1 MEKMKKVLMMDSRTF
16 NRLTSSKD
24 KVLNSIEDDMSSILN
39 DETLPED
46 VRAKLYSSAQSR
58 YLKIEHPQWGETEVT
73 KPVPKPAISQD
84 AAVNTAPN
92 TAAERPPTS

>member
-58 YLKIEHPQWGETEVT
+58 YLK
-73 KPVPKPAISQD
+73 
-84 AAVNTAPN
+84 N
-92 TAAERPPTS
+92 